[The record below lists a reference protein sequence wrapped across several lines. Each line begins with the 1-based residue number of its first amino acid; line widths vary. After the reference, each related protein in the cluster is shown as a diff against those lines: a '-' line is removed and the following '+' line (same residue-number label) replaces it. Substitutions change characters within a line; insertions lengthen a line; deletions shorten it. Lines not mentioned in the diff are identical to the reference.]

1 MVQVSSP
8 RVQECFEDFPSS
20 TENRKVFRNITSPSQ
35 YARYFQLDRGPWY
48 KLTLGVE
55 VDGVFKRKTRQLTSY
70 LLCFSPA
77 LSRGCWLGTNRHI
90 KFILNLNQ
98 WLGPEKL
105 LGASSH
111 WIYEMVFS
119 KMCITTKY
127 YRGKISI
134 FKFEL
139 LMPAADAG
147 NWCPPVSK
155 CRWISGSLSLSLSAS
170 VTTRSPLVLVHNPR
184 NVSMVIPCHC
194 LLTAHQGRF
203 YFI

>member
-1 MVQVSSP
+1 MLAIFNLIRVPLTYTDSGCWSWWCVQ
-8 RVQECFEDFPSS
+8 
-20 TENRKVFRNITSPSQ
+20 TENKTIN
-35 YARYFQLDRGPWY
+35 QLSSLFFPCSVPW
-48 KLTLGVE
+48 
-55 VDGVFKRKTRQLTSY
+55 
-70 LLCFSPA
+70 LLLP
-77 LSRGCWLGTNRHI
+77 GCWLLLGTNRHI

-98 WLGPEKL
+98 WLGPERL

-155 CRWISGSLSLSLSAS
+155 CRWISGSLSLSLSLSAP

>member
-1 MVQVSSP
+1 MLAIFNLIRVPDITDSGCWSWWCVQ
-8 RVQECFEDFPSS
+8 
-20 TENRKVFRNITSPSQ
+20 TENKTIN
-35 YARYFQLDRGPWY
+35 QLSSLFFPCSVPW
-48 KLTLGVE
+48 
-55 VDGVFKRKTRQLTSY
+55 
-70 LLCFSPA
+70 LLLP
-77 LSRGCWLGTNRHI
+77 GCWLLLGTNRHI

-155 CRWISGSLSLSLSAS
+155 CRWISGSLSLSLSLPP
-170 VTTRSPLVLVHNPR
+170 SPQDLLLSSCIIPEMFQWWSR
-184 NVSMVIPCHC
+184 VIVCW
-194 LLTAHQGRF
+194 LLTRGDSTLFKAGCWCARGQESAT
-203 YFI
+203 

>member
-1 MVQVSSP
+1 M
-8 RVQECFEDFPSS
+8 
-20 TENRKVFRNITSPSQ
+20 
-35 YARYFQLDRGPWY
+35 
-48 KLTLGVE
+48 
-55 VDGVFKRKTRQLTSY
+55 FKRKTRQLTSY

-77 LSRGCWLGTNRHI
+77 LSRGCCCPGLGTNRHI

-98 WLGPEKL
+98 WLGPERQ

-155 CRWISGSLSLSLSAS
+155 CRWISGSLSLSLSGSLSLSLPRHHKISLLSSCIIPEMFQWWSRVIVCWLLSTGAS
-170 VTTRSPLVLVHNPR
+170 TLRQADSLHVLEKMCPNKRQRADLCQESAPK
-184 NVSMVIPCHC
+184 NWPI
-194 LLTAHQGRF
+194 
-203 YFI
+203 